1 MNTPIKDGCDAV
13 PVGDSDALAVG
24 RLPVLRAVASTPARD
39 GVKRRLAPLR
49 RGLARRQPAAIAAY
63 AGALALAA
71 LVLVNPLQ
79 ITVVLAL
86 CIIVLL
92 VAGLGRAA
100 WPYLKTGL
108 FIGGFLAVLNPLIS
122 NGGSTVLWQINVGI
136 AHESITI
143 QGIAYGLTTALR
155 IIAVIMTFALFTL
168 VLDAD
173 DQLDLMSRL
182 SFRTGLIFS
191 LASRLLPVF
200 SRDATRISDAQR
212 ARGVELDAGRRR
224 ARIAARVPLLAALLA
239 QSLER
244 AVDIAASMEARGF
257 GARERSRW
265 SHGRRWR
272 AADVLVTAA
281 ALAAAVTLI
290 GGLVTGSFSY
300 TFYPL
305 LDDPWI
311 QLASV
316 WWLLALAALAVPL
329 LWTLPWPH
337 SQS

>member
-1 MNTPIKDGCDAV
+1 
-13 PVGDSDALAVG
+13 
-24 RLPVLRAVASTPARD
+24 
-39 GVKRRLAPLR
+39 
-49 RGLARRQPAAIAAY
+49 LARRQPAAVAAY

-71 LVLVNPLQ
+71 LVLVNPAQ
-79 ITVVLAL
+79 IAAVLVL
-86 CIIVLL
+86 CVLVLL

-122 NGGSTVLWQINVGI
+122 NGGSTVLWQVNLGI
-136 AHESITI
+136 AHESITA
-143 QGIAYGLTTALR
+143 QGIVYGVAMALR
-155 IIAVIMTFALFTL
+155 IIAVIMAFALFTL
-168 VLDAD
+168 VLNVD
-173 DQLDLMSRL
+173 DQLGLMSRL

-200 SRDATRISDAQR
+200 SRDAARISDAQR
-212 ARGVELDAGRRR
+212 ARGVELDVGRRR

-265 SHGRRWR
+265 LHGRRWR
-272 AADVLVTAA
+272 AADALVTVA
-281 ALAAAVTLI
+281 ALTAAVTLI
-290 GGLVTGSFSY
+290 GGLLSRSFSY

-305 LDDPWI
+305 LDNPWT
-311 QLASV
+311 QLRSV
-316 WWLLALAALAVPL
+316 WWLFALLALAVPV
-329 LWTLPWPH
+329 LWTLPWPR